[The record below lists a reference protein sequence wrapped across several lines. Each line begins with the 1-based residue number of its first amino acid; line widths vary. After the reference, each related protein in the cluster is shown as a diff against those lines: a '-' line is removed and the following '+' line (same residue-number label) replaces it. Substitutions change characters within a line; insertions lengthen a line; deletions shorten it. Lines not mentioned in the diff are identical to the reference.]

1 VLRGSG
7 VGGPEDSPIDRAGGV
22 FVTCALP
29 VDGAGTLTARVYAA
43 GNAGAV
49 DLLLPELQRD
59 LDLATGDLEGVM
71 DGILDTGEGDLAD
84 LGDDA
89 RAAVARLDVGG
100 AESAVLYVSGDEAS
114 PDQVRAIATALLADL

>member
-1 VLRGSG
+1 M
-7 VGGPEDSPIDRAGGV
+7 
-22 FVTCALP
+22 
-29 VDGAGTLTARVYAA
+29 
-43 GNAGAV
+43 

-59 LDLATGDLEGVM
+59 LDLATGDLEAVL

-114 PDQVRAIATALLADL
+114 PDQVRAVATTLVAGL